1 MVDTSPERSPEARVF
16 VAFSI
21 SSTVWLL
28 IMTAAGLLAS
38 FEFTYP
44 DLGAH
49 AWMSFGRLRA
59 MHTNGTFFGWATM
72 ALIGAA
78 MWVVARSSG
87 ARLQR
92 VRFAWAALWLF
103 NLATLLGSIT
113 LDTGLSNGSQEYRE
127 WILPVY
133 LLLVGAVLC
142 SAVVVFSTIAKRR
155 DREIYI
161 GNWYIA
167 GGFIFISLIAITA
180 ILPGYQRGLG
190 QVAVQGFYIHNA
202 VGMWFTFLGLGLI
215 YYALPKLLNKPIYS
229 YSLGVLGFWTQLLF
243 YPMIG
248 AHHFEFSPLPWWIQT
263 LAVIFSIGMIVP
275 VWAAVGNFWMTM
287 NGQWSTIRRS
297 YALPFVWVGVISY
310 FFGSTQGSIEAI
322 RELQAIWHFTNF
334 TVGHSHLTMYGF
346 VTFVAWGSIYALLP
360 SATKRQ
366 PNLLVTGIHFW
377 SALLGMSLY
386 VISLSIAG
394 TLQGL
399 TWASGSPFVASLAAA
414 QPYWLSRAVAGS
426 LMFVSHIAFA
436 YNVYV
441 MTYAPQRVARPRT
454 TVPAGASTVEAR
466 A

>member
-1 MVDTSPERSPEARVF
+1 MVASSSERSPEARVF
-16 VAFSI
+16 VAFTV

-28 IMTAAGLLAS
+28 VMTAAGLLAS
-38 FEFTYP
+38 FEFSYP

-72 ALIGAA
+72 ALIGTA
-78 MWVVARSSG
+78 MWAVARSSG
-87 ARLQR
+87 VRLQN
-92 VRFAWAALWLF
+92 VRFAWTALWLF
-103 NLATLLGSIT
+103 NIATALGSIT
-113 LDTGLSNGSQEYRE
+113 LDSGLSNGSQEYRE
-127 WILPVY
+127 WIFPVY
-133 LLLVGAVLC
+133 AFLVGAILC

-167 GGFIFISLIAITA
+167 GGFIFISMIAVTA
-180 ILPGYQRGLG
+180 LLPGYQKGLG

-202 VGMWFTFLGLGLI
+202 VGMWFTFLGLGVT
-215 YYALPKLLNKPIYS
+215 YYVLPKLLNKPIYS

-297 YALPFVWVGVISY
+297 YALPFIWVGVISY
-310 FFGSTQGSIEAI
+310 FFGSTQGSIEAV

-346 VTFVAWGSIYALLP
+346 VTFVAWGGIYALLP
-360 SATKRQ
+360 AATNRQ
-366 PNLLVTGIHFW
+366 PNLVFTGLHFW
-377 SALLGMSLY
+377 CALLGVSLY
-386 VISLSIAG
+386 VISLTIAG

-414 QPYWLSRAVAGS
+414 QPYWLSRAVAGT
-426 LMFVSHIAFA
+426 LMFASHIFFA
-436 YNVYV
+436 YNVYL
-441 MTYAPQRVARPRT
+441 MTFAPQRAAQTRSAAASGGVAPART
-454 TVPAGASTVEAR
+454 
-466 A
+466 

>member
-1 MVDTSPERSPEARVF
+1 MVASSSERSPEARVF
-16 VAFSI
+16 VAFTV

-28 IMTAAGLLAS
+28 VMTAAGLLAS
-38 FEFTYP
+38 FEFSYP

-72 ALIGAA
+72 ALIGTA
-78 MWVVARSSG
+78 MWAVARSSG
-87 ARLQR
+87 VRLQN
-92 VRFAWAALWLF
+92 VRFAWTALWLF
-103 NLATLLGSIT
+103 NIATALGSIT
-113 LDTGLSNGSQEYRE
+113 LDSGLSNGSQEYRE
-127 WILPVY
+127 WIFPVY
-133 LLLVGAVLC
+133 AFLVGAILC

-167 GGFIFISLIAITA
+167 GGFIFISMIAVTA
-180 ILPGYQRGLG
+180 LLPGYQKGLG

-202 VGMWFTFLGLGLI
+202 VGMWFTFLGLGVT
-215 YYALPKLLNKPIYS
+215 YYVLPKLLNKPIYS

-297 YALPFVWVGVISY
+297 YALPFIWVGVISY
-310 FFGSTQGSIEAI
+310 FFGSTQGSIEAV

-334 TVGHSHLTMYGF
+334 TIVSRDVVYG
-346 VTFVAWGSIYALLP
+346 
-360 SATKRQ
+360 
-366 PNLLVTGIHFW
+366 
-377 SALLGMSLY
+377 
-386 VISLSIAG
+386 
-394 TLQGL
+394 
-399 TWASGSPFVASLAAA
+399 
-414 QPYWLSRAVAGS
+414 
-426 LMFVSHIAFA
+426 
-436 YNVYV
+436 
-441 MTYAPQRVARPRT
+441 AR
-454 TVPAGASTVEAR
+454 SS
-466 A
+466 

>member
-1 MVDTSPERSPEARVF
+1 MVTSPPDRSSESRIF
-16 VAFSI
+16 VAFTVSA
-21 SSTVWLL
+21 TVWLL

-38 FEFTYP
+38 FEFSYP
-44 DLGAH
+44 DLGSQ

-72 ALIGAA
+72 ALIGSA
-78 MWVVARSSG
+78 MWAVARSSG
-87 ARLQR
+87 VRLQNQ
-92 VRFAWAALWLF
+92 RFAWAAMWLF
-103 NLATLLGSIT
+103 NIATVLGSIS

-127 WILPVY
+127 WIMPVY
-133 LLLVGAVLC
+133 LLLVVAVLC
-142 SAVVVFSTIAKRR
+142 SAVVVFSTIAKRV

-167 GGFIFISLIAITA
+167 GGFIFISIIAVTG
-180 ILPGYQRGLG
+180 ILPFYQKGLG

-202 VGMWFTFLGLGLI
+202 VGMWFTFLGLGVT
-215 YYALPKLLNKPIYS
+215 YYTLPKLLNRPIYS

-248 AHHFEFSPLPWWIQT
+248 AHHFLFSPLPWWIQT

-297 YALPFVWVGVISY
+297 YALPFILVGVVSY

-322 RELQAIWHFTNF
+322 RELQAVWHFTNF

-346 VTFVAWGSIYALLP
+346 VTFVAWGGIYGLLP
-360 SATKRQ
+360 AATKRQ
-366 PNLLVTGIHFW
+366 PNIMLTGFHFW
-377 SALLGMSLY
+377 FATLGVGLY
-386 VISLSIAG
+386 VLSLSVAG

-399 TWASGSPFVASLAAA
+399 TWATGSPFVASLAAA
-414 QPYWLSRAVAGS
+414 QPYWLSRAVGGM
-426 LMFVSHIAFA
+426 LMFASHLIFA
-436 YNVYV
+436 YNVYL
-441 MTYAPQRVARPRT
+441 MAFAPQRSTQGRPAAT
-454 TVPAGASTVEAR
+454 LGVTGAPV
-466 A
+466 